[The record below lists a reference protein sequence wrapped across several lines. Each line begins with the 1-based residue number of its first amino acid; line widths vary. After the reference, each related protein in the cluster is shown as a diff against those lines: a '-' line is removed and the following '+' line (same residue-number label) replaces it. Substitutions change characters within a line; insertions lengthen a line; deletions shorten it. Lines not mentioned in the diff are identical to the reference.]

1 MNGRRGLEL
10 SGKGKGQGW
19 FSKQQSLEEVELVWI
34 TTIARRTNAISTK
47 FYMGFLKAAQ
57 GLAGHFCVYDT
68 KKFMP
73 RGVDWGR
80 VETDSSNFLAA
91 LVQLAY
97 GT

>member
-1 MNGRRGLEL
+1 MRTRIV
-10 SGKGKGQGW
+10 GQRERSRLV
-19 FSKQQSLEEVELVWI
+19 FQTAKPAERVEEVELVWI

-47 FYMGFLKAAQ
+47 FYMGFMKAAQ

-68 KKFMP
+68 KKFVP

-91 LVQLAY
+91 FVQLAY